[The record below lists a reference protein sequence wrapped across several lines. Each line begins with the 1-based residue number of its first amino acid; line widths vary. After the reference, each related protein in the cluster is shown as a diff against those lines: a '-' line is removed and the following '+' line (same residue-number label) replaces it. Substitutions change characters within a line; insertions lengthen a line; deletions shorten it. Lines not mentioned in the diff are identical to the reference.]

1 MQDKY
6 SSNFETNF
14 TNFKYPSHVTYYFYC
29 SQLPDR
35 DDEMDESSD
44 QEEPEFWEDVLME
57 DLLCDVESRVPCP
70 EPSRKQTRT
79 QKLTALVQWL
89 VYFILMWQSLCKLS
103 DNGLEWLLQFL
114 FQFFKV
120 LSDLS
125 GCEYLEELVTI
136 LPSSLYLL
144 HKFAS
149 FDRDNF
155 GKYAVCS
162 KCSKL
167 YGMKDCT
174 EFDH

>member
-6 SSNFETNF
+6 SSNFGTNF

-29 SQLPDR
+29 LQLPDR

-57 DLLCDVESRVPCP
+57 DLLCDVESSVPCP
-70 EPSRKQTRT
+70 EPYRKQTRT

-114 FQFFKV
+114 FQFLCGISHT
-120 LSDLS
+120 LS
-125 GCEYLEELVTI
+125 TPAKFI
-136 LPSSLYLL
+136 SLFICPRERSAC
-144 HKFAS
+144 HVVS
-149 FDRDNF
+149 IC
-155 GKYAVCS
+155 VQ
-162 KCSKL
+162 
-167 YGMKDCT
+167 
-174 EFDH
+174 

>member
-6 SSNFETNF
+6 SSNFGINF
-14 TNFKYPSHVTYYFYC
+14 TNFKYPSHVTCYFYC
-29 SQLPDR
+29 SQLPER

-57 DLLCDVESRVPCP
+57 DLLCDVESRAPCP

-114 FQFFKV
+114 FQFF
-120 LSDLS
+120 
-125 GCEYLEELVTI
+125 
-136 LPSSLYLL
+136 
-144 HKFAS
+144 
-149 FDRDNF
+149 
-155 GKYAVCS
+155 
-162 KCSKL
+162 
-167 YGMKDCT
+167 
-174 EFDH
+174 